1 MVINLRPSQDKGNSL
16 RSPTSRAT
24 SRDKRVFLGISDV
37 PLDVVGIARL
47 NSFNGGIIV
56 ENVREMLECFEEGV

>member
-24 SRDKRVFLGISDV
+24 SRDKRVFLGISDI
-37 PLDVVGIARL
+37 PLDVAGIVRL
-47 NSFNGGIIV
+47 NSFNGGIIIDDV
-56 ENVREMLECFEEGV
+56 GETSVCFEEGV